1 MSEHRRVAL
10 VCTGRGAHLPE
21 EVYAYDGPWP
31 PADWE
36 PILLHRGV
44 LLQLA
49 CHDPGCRRAPRPSRA
64 MLVKLLAAA
73 ATQPDGRLDISMLA
87 L

>member
-10 VCTGRGAHLPE
+10 VCTGRGAHPQA
-21 EVYAYDGPWP
+21 EVYTYDGPWP
-31 PADWE
+31 PADRK
-36 PILLHRGV
+36 PVLLHRGV
-44 LLQLA
+44 LLQLT
-49 CHDPGCRRAPRPSRA
+49 CPHPRCSRAPRPSRA
-64 MLVKLLAAA
+64 MLVKLLAVA